1 MYILMLN
8 IHGLIRGQNIE
19 FGRDADTGGQTR
31 YLIELVNS
39 LSKYPSVDRIDLVTR
54 KIDDKRVH
62 SIYNQPH
69 EPLADNASIVRL
81 PCGGK
86 RYLHKEKLWPHL
98 DELTDNLIEYIRSQN
113 RIPDFVHGHYADA
126 GYVASHIASLF
137 GIPLIFTAHSLGRN
151 KLSFLKSTG
160 WTESRANKELAIETR
175 IEAEELVLSRAEL
188 VITSTNYEK
197 KELFGQYEHRHI
209 PNYATI
215 APGVDLEKF
224 FPYYNYQIPGSEVS
238 EETKQAH
245 LRTLNEL
252 KRFHFE
258 PEKPLIITLCR
269 PDARKNIDVLIDV
282 YGKDKE
288 LQAMANLA
296 IFAGIREDISTMEEG
311 EQLVLTDILL
321 AMDKYD
327 LYGKMAIPKYHNPEK
342 DVPELYRIAA
352 LSGGVFVSAS
362 YLETFGLTFIEA
374 SSCGLPFVAT
384 NKGGPVDIEKNC
396 HSGILV
402 DIGDQA
408 NVAKAIK
415 SILAN
420 SEQWSQ
426 FSENGINNTRRVY
439 TWQHH
444 CDSYISELEKLHEKH
459 HASSFKVEKE
469 NQSIGKRIQSLE
481 EMVIVDI
488 DDTLLGDDKGL
499 RELMDYLETRRETIG
514 FGVAT
519 GRDVESAKRVLTEK
533 GIDNVEFIVAS
544 VGSEIY
550 YYDVHTF
557 DRGWASHIRKKWK
570 PQEIQ
575 SQLNKLEFLTLQD
588 NPKAQRD
595 FKISYTLNDSVPSDE
610 AIPLIHN
617 ELMNRKLSY
626 NLIHSHGNLVDILP
640 YRVSKGQ
647 AIRYLAHKWKIPV
660 QKIYTAGN
668 SGNDLDMLTGSMKG
682 IVVGNAEPELDELRG
697 RRLVYFAKKNFSSGI
712 LEGIKYWKNTDLE
725 EEKF

>member
-1 MYILMLN
+1 MLN
-8 IHGLIRGQNIE
+8 LHGLIRGQNIE

-39 LSKYPSVDRIDLVTR
+39 LSGYSEVDRIDLITR

-62 SIYNQPH
+62 SVYNQAS
-69 EPLADNASIVRL
+69 EPLSDKASIIRL
-81 PCGGK
+81 SCGGK
-86 RYLHKEKLWPHL
+86 RYIRKEKLWPHL
-98 DELTDNLIEYIRSQN
+98 DEFTDNLIEYIQSQN

-126 GYVASHIASLF
+126 GYVASHISSLF

-151 KLSFLKSTG
+151 KLSFLKSAG
-160 WTESRANKELAIETR
+160 WNESRADKELSIQTR
-175 IEAEELVLSRAEL
+175 IEAEEMILSRAEL

-197 KELFGQYEHRHI
+197 EELFGQYEHRHI
-209 PNYATI
+209 PRYATI

-224 FPYYNYQIPGSEVS
+224 FPYYYYQIPGSDVS

-282 YGKDKE
+282 YGQDKE

-311 EQLVLTDILL
+311 EQQVLTDILL

-374 SSCGLPFVAT
+374 SSSGLPFVAT
-384 NKGGPVDIEKNC
+384 RKGGPVDIEKNC
-396 HSGILV
+396 QSGILV
-402 DIGDQA
+402 DIGDQEKIA
-408 NVAKAIK
+408 GAIK
-415 SILAN
+415 NVLTD
-420 SEQWSQ
+420 SEQWSR

-439 TWQHH
+439 TWDHH
-444 CDSYISELEKLHEKH
+444 CKQYLSELDTLRQKNS
-459 HASSFKVEKE
+459 ASSFTVEKE
-469 NQSIGKRIQSLE
+469 FLSIGKRIHSLKE
-481 EMVIVDI
+481 IVIVDI
-488 DDTLLGDDKGL
+488 DDTLLGDDEGI
-499 RELMDYLETRRETIG
+499 RALMDYLEPRRNTIG

-519 GRDVESAKRVLTEK
+519 GRDIESAKHVLSEK
-533 GIDNVEFIVAS
+533 GIENVEFIIAS

-550 YYDVHTF
+550 YYDVHTV

-570 PQEIQ
+570 PREIQ
-575 SQLNKLEFLTLQD
+575 SQLSHLGFLDLQD

-595 FKISYTLNDSVPSDE
+595 FKISYSLNTTLPADE
-610 AIPLIHN
+610 AVPLIHN

-626 NLIHSHGNLVDILP
+626 NLIHSHGNLIDILP

-647 AIRYLAHKWKIPV
+647 AVRYLAHKWKIPV
-660 QKIYTAGN
+660 QNIYTAGN

-682 IVVGNAEPELDELRG
+682 IVVGNAEPELEELRG
-697 RRLVYFAKKNFSSGI
+697 RRLVYFAKQKFASGI

-725 EEKF
+725 DESF

>member
-1 MYILMLN
+1 MLN
-8 IHGLIRGQNIE
+8 LHGLIRGQNIE

-31 YLIELVNS
+31 YLIEMVRS
-39 LSKYPSVDRIDLVTR
+39 LSAYPSIDRIDLITR

-62 SIYNQPH
+62 SVYNQSR
-69 EPLADNASIVRL
+69 EPLSEKASIVRL
-81 PCGGK
+81 SCGGK
-86 RYLHKEKLWPHL
+86 RYIRKEKLWPHL
-98 DELTDNLIEYIRSQN
+98 DEFTDNLIEYIRSQN

-151 KLSFLKSTG
+151 KLSFLKSVG
-160 WTESRANKELAIETR
+160 WTEARAVKELAIDTR
-175 IEAEELVLSRAEL
+175 IEAEEMILSRAEL
-188 VITSTNYEK
+188 VVTSTNYEK
-197 KELFGQYEHRHI
+197 EELIGQYEHRHI
-209 PNYATI
+209 PDYATI
-215 APGVDLEKF
+215 PPGVDLEKF
-224 FPYYNYQIPGSEVS
+224 FPYYYYQIPGSEIS

-252 KRFHFE
+252 RRFHFE

-311 EQLVLTDILL
+311 EQQVLTDILL

-352 LSGGVFVSAS
+352 LSQGVFVSAS

-374 SSCGLPFVAT
+374 SSSGLPFVAT
-384 NKGGPVDIEKNC
+384 RKGGPVDIEKNC
-396 HSGILV
+396 RSGILA
-402 DIGDQA
+402 DIGDQESIA
-408 NVAKAIK
+408 RAIK
-415 SILAN
+415 EILTD
-420 SEQWSQ
+420 SEVWNRY
-426 FSENGINNTRRVY
+426 SENGINNTRKVY

-444 CDSYISELEKLHEKH
+444 CEQYIRELEKLMEKH
-459 HASSFKVEKE
+459 QASSFKVEKE
-469 NQSIGKRIQSLE
+469 YLSIGKRIHSLKE
-481 EMVIVDI
+481 ILIVDI
-488 DDTLLGDDKGL
+488 DDTLLGDDEGI
-499 RELMDYLETRRETIG
+499 RALMNYLEPRRDTIG

-519 GRDVESAKRVLTEK
+519 GRDIESAKKVLLEK
-533 GIDNVEFIVAS
+533 GIENVEFIIAS

-550 YYDVHTF
+550 YYDVHTV

-570 PQEIQ
+570 PREIQ
-575 SQLNKLEFLTLQD
+575 SILDKLNFLTLQD

-595 FKISYTLNDSVPSDE
+595 FKISYTLNPGVPGDE
-610 AIPLIHN
+610 AVPLIHN
-617 ELMNRKLSY
+617 ALMNRKLSY
-626 NLIHSHGNLVDILP
+626 NLIFSHGDMIDVLP

-647 AIRYLAHKWKIPV
+647 AVRYLAHKWKIPV
-660 QKIYTAGN
+660 QNIYTAGN
-668 SGNDLDMLTGSMKG
+668 SGNDMDMLTGSMKG
-682 IVVGNAEPELDELRG
+682 IVVGNAERELDSLKG
-697 RRLVYFAKKNFSSGI
+697 RRLVYFAKEKFASGI

-725 EEKF
+725 DESF